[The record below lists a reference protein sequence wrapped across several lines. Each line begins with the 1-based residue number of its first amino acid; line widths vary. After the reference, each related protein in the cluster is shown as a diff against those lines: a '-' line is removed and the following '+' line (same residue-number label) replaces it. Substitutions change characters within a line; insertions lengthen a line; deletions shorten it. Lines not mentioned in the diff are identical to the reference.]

1 MIISKICL
9 IIVAIIATAC
19 SGGIKDD
26 SKNFRLDKEERNY
39 PELSISVDDYRDTFS
54 IEQYDSLLY
63 HDIDNFETNF
73 LKHNKS
79 KRVLDSIY
87 LVENIHY
94 PNILDTVFY
103 YSDFSNS
110 IFQFYQASFDGK
122 FLLEYI
128 KSSDLGLL
136 NELCSSCS
144 YIENVILTENKEYKC
159 YFITVYVEG
168 YSLTIQLDEKGNLI
182 VFEVE
187 GLFV

>member
-1 MIISKICL
+1 MSYLYL
-9 IIVAIIATAC
+9 ILVTVLVTAC
-19 SGGIKDD
+19 SGGIKENRKDL
-26 SKNFRLDKEERNY
+26 RLDKEERGH
-39 PELSISVDDYRDTFS
+39 PEPDIPVDDYRDTFS

-63 HDIDNFETNF
+63 YDIDNFETNF
-73 LKHNKS
+73 LKQNKA
-79 KRVLDSIY
+79 KRILDSIC
-87 LVENIHY
+87 LVENTHY
-94 PNILDTVFY
+94 PTSIDTVFY
-103 YSDFSNS
+103 YRDLSNS

-144 YIENVILTENKEYKC
+144 HIENVILTKNKEYKC